1 MLTYLD
7 ATSGGTLVALL
18 ASGAVGFGVA
28 FRMLKQKLGFGD
40 DETTG
45 SEADAPEAAPT
56 ATDQA

>member
-1 MLTYLD
+1 MFSYLD

-40 DETTG
+40 HEVTG
-45 SEADAPEAAPT
+45 TEADTPEAAPT